1 MDPEED
7 PWMINE
13 GRDTRNLHGD
23 GASNK
28 RWNKKEMAKRGE
40 QLEKRRL
47 QAEGK
52 SIEVEEPQVE
62 KPVKEKLYTNG
73 KAKKEQREPS
83 PVLMEEPRAVR
94 SNKKMERNMRRE

>member
-28 RWNKKEMAKRGE
+28 RWNKKEMAKREE

-52 SIEVEEPQVE
+52 PIEAE
-62 KPVKEKLYTNG
+62 
-73 KAKKEQREPS
+73 
-83 PVLMEEPRAVR
+83 
-94 SNKKMERNMRRE
+94 